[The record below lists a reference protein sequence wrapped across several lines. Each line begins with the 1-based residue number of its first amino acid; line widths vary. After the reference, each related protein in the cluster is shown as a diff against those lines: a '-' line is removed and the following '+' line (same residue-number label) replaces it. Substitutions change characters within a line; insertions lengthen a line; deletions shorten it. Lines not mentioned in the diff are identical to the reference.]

1 MKTIQLQIDDNNYD
15 SFLTIIQNLKDGFIK
30 KFVVNDSIENVSN
43 EEQKEIE
50 TLLSARTEEEKQ
62 VAFSKTIQIDI

>member
-15 SFLTIIQNLKDGFIK
+15 SFLIIIQNLKDGFIK
-30 KFVVNDSIENVSN
+30 KFVVNDTIETVSD
-43 EEQKEIE
+43 EEQKDIE
-50 TLLSARTEEEKQ
+50 NILDSISEEDKK